1 MRRNPGRQDVA
12 DVGRSSV
19 SAGRPGVGVPT
30 RLSTSGG
37 QCAGSNVQRRT
48 APSHV
53 TEFIGQGPRSSGFS
67 LSSAERDGVAR
78 TAGHR
83 LKGHSVDH
91 QDGSPESTGAER
103 YAALTG
109 FAELVAETALSFL
122 DDTETG
128 TASPLLE
135 QIVAG
140 AVLVVPGI
148 AAAAVETIDRDG
160 RLHAPVAEGDAVA
173 RSVMDAQNDTGEGPC
188 LDALRDHKQVVVDD
202 LDTDTRWPLFTARA
216 ADLGIRSMV
225 CTPLE
230 AAGRRLGVLSLMS
243 RDAEFVADE
252 DTPTMATVFAAH
264 AAIAMTGARRVEDIN
279 AALTSRDIIGQAKG
293 ILMERFKITP
303 DVAFAMLVRTSAVTN
318 RKLRDVCDQLCLTGV
333 LLPDPPRRGRRRP
346 QA

>member
-1 MRRNPGRQDVA
+1 M
-12 DVGRSSV
+12 
-19 SAGRPGVGVPT
+19 
-30 RLSTSGG
+30 
-37 QCAGSNVQRRT
+37 
-48 APSHV
+48 
-53 TEFIGQGPRSSGFS
+53 
-67 LSSAERDGVAR
+67 
-78 TAGHR
+78 
-83 LKGHSVDH
+83 DH

-140 AVLVVPGI
+140 AVLVIPGI

-202 LDTDTRWPLFTARA
+202 LDTDPRWPLFTARA
-216 ADLGIRSMV
+216 ADLGIRSLV

-252 DTPTMATVFAAH
+252 DTPNMATVFAAH